1 MSTIQ
6 AVKSTEAGGNG
17 HQAGS
22 EAAGQSSIE
31 NSKPA
36 EAVQRVYVD
45 VGEGVR
51 VPVRKINLISGE
63 PVFLYDTA
71 GPQDHD
77 IREGL
82 SPLRDEWIRA
92 RGDCDVVAPGKTPR
106 PRR

>member
-6 AVKSTEAGGNG
+6 AAKSTEARGNG
-17 HQAGS
+17 HQAAS

-36 EAVQRVYVD
+36 EAVQRVYVE

-63 PVFLYDTA
+63 PVFLVRHG
-71 GPQDHD
+71 GPP
-77 IREGL
+77 G
-82 SPLRDEWIRA
+82 A
-92 RGDCDVVAPGKTPR
+92 RHP
-106 PRR
+106 